1 MPSATNERP
10 SIPSSSM
17 RHHEK
22 ERAFQQKIWKL
33 WLIIFTLGLAAA
45 FTKSA
50 LADTVQDRRDTQA
63 VIEAQLAA
71 FQANDSEKAFSY
83 ATPNI
88 QTLFGNAATF
98 MQMVKEGYDVVY
110 RPAAVHFVRFET
122 DGANALH
129 VLQMADRNKT
139 LWNVYYVLEKRP
151 DGRWKISS
159 CETERAATNLI

>member
-1 MPSATNERP
+1 MNERP
-10 SIPSSSM
+10 SEPPSGK
-17 RHHEK
+17 RFLEK

-50 LADTVQDRRDTQA
+50 LADTTQDQRDTRA

-71 FQANDSEKAFSY
+71 FQANDSEKAFSF

-88 QTLFGNAATF
+88 QTLFGDAATF

-110 RPAAVHFVRFET
+110 RPAAVQFVRFET

-159 CETERAATNLI
+159 CETEKAATNLI